1 MKNIIRPFFS
11 VIISCYNSRKTIGT
25 LLQSL
30 THQNL
35 LYSDLEIIISDD
47 CSTENYQDIVNKYKN
62 KLFIKEVKTDYNCCP
77 GNTRQ
82 KGVDYATGRWIIF
95 SDHDDEFIEDALFYV
110 KQEILQNNINT
121 IYYGKFYEEWT
132 NEKQERIFREVN
144 NHMGWT
150 HGKFFNLDNYWK
162 KYNFHYIKD
171 LKSHE
176 DVCITSLIN
185 CVQYANPQLEQ
196 YEGNIYVYI
205 WKHYENSLSNQLYF
219 TKDGYQRNFIDKFF
233 IDYLTAT
240 IGIIYKKYKEKW
252 FGQNQMIRELYTS
265 LLYSYFYT
273 QFNISLNQH
282 YLKENYDEVYYY
294 LNILKTEFNLSIE
307 SIYTFFKKQHPEEY
321 QEVYNACFN
330 ATGPFIFE
338 HSLKEWLKMIDNKEY

>member
-132 NEKQERIFREVN
+132 NEKQERIF
-144 NHMGWT
+144 
-150 HGKFFNLDNYWK
+150 L
-162 KYNFHYIKD
+162 
-171 LKSHE
+171 
-176 DVCITSLIN
+176 
-185 CVQYANPQLEQ
+185 
-196 YEGNIYVYI
+196 
-205 WKHYENSLSNQLYF
+205 
-219 TKDGYQRNFIDKFF
+219 
-233 IDYLTAT
+233 
-240 IGIIYKKYKEKW
+240 
-252 FGQNQMIRELYTS
+252 
-265 LLYSYFYT
+265 
-273 QFNISLNQH
+273 
-282 YLKENYDEVYYY
+282 
-294 LNILKTEFNLSIE
+294 
-307 SIYTFFKKQHPEEY
+307 
-321 QEVYNACFN
+321 
-330 ATGPFIFE
+330 
-338 HSLKEWLKMIDNKEY
+338 